1 MQTAAVVTDRPPPR
15 KAPGPRG
22 FPLIGVLPQVRRDP
36 LKFFTQTARDYGD
49 VVQLAFG
56 RERLLMV
63 NRPEYIGHILQTNF
77 KNYRKS
83 KFYDKLKP
91 MLGEGFLTS
100 EGEMWLKQRRMAQP
114 AFNGPALASV
124 SEDMVL
130 AAGEMLHKW
139 YGRCKRGESFDVAV
153 EMMHLTINIA
163 ARSLFGTALTESE
176 ANAAYDALTLIL
188 RDAERQIWSLFRIPS
203 AVPTARNRAF
213 KAAIMSIEDLFR
225 EIVAKRRQQPTA
237 KRDLLS
243 MILEVYGN
251 AHDSE
256 SFRMLRDLVISILM
270 AGHETTAA
278 ALAWTFYLLCTHPD
292 AEQRVYEEIM
302 SVIGHR
308 RPTYDDIRRLE
319 YTHAV
324 FEEAL
329 RLYPPVWTFSRTA
342 IEADRLGDF
351 IVPAGSSIMLCI
363 YAVHRDPNIWTDPEQ
378 FKPERFLPNA
388 EREPPR
394 YAYFPF
400 GGGPRICIASR
411 FAIMEALIV
420 LAMTIRTFKVD
431 LVPGQKIEPEPM
443 ITLRPRYG
451 VHVSLQNR

>member
-1 MQTAAVVTDRPPPR
+1 MLVAATTTDLPPAR
-15 KAPGPRG
+15 KVPGPQG
-22 FPLIGVLPQVRRDP
+22 FPFIGVLPQVRRDP
-36 LKFFTQTARDYGD
+36 LAFFTRVAHEYGD

-56 RERLLMV
+56 PDRLLMV

-83 KFYDKLKP
+83 KYYDKLKP

-100 EGEMWLKQRRMAQP
+100 EGDLWLKQRRLAQP
-114 AFNGPALASV
+114 AFNGPALAAL
-124 SEDMVL
+124 SEDMVQ
-130 AAGEMLHKW
+130 ATGVMLYKW
-139 YGRCKRGESFDVAV
+139 HEHCKEGRSFDVAV
-153 EMMHLTINIA
+153 EMTHLTINIA
-163 ARSLFGTALTESE
+163 ARTLFSTPLSEQDANTAYE
-176 ANAAYDALTLIL
+176 ALTLIL
-188 RDAERQIWSLFRIPS
+188 REAERQIWSLFRIPPS
-203 AVPTARNRAF
+203 VPTARNRAF
-213 KAAIMSIEDLFR
+213 KAAIKNIEELFLD
-225 EIVAKRRQQPTA
+225 IVAKRRKEGAP

-243 MILEVYGN
+243 MILDEYGN
-251 AHDSE
+251 EHDSE

-278 ALAWTFYLLCTHPD
+278 ALAWTFYLLSMHPD
-292 AEQRVYEEIM
+292 AERRVHAEIM

-308 RPTYDDIRRLE
+308 RPTYGDIQRLE
-319 YTHAV
+319 FTRAV

-351 IVPAGSSIMLCI
+351 VVPAGSSIMLCI
-363 YAVHRDPNIWTDPEQ
+363 YAVHRNPDIWANPDE
-378 FKPERFLPNA
+378 FKPERFLPDA
-388 EREPPR
+388 KHEPPR

-420 LAMTIRTFKVD
+420 LAMILRTFKVN
-431 LVPGQKIEPEPM
+431 LVPGQTIEPEPM

-451 VHVSLQNR
+451 VHVKPQYR